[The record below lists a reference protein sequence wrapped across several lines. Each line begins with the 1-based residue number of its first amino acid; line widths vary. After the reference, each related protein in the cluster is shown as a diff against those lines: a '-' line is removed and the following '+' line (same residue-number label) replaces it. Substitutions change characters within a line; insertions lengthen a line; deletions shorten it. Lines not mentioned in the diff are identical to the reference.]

1 MSISNRDKGIL
12 LIILG
17 LAVCVLS
24 VIYVVMPNIDSKK
37 ALDAQA
43 VQLQARL
50 TELQSKMADK
60 EKYETGIIEYTQKYE
75 SVLNCFP
82 ADLNQ
87 EITIMF
93 LEGIK
98 DSNEFSVSA
107 LSLEEKKPFYTLSGN
122 AGSDA
127 TLATTDATSTTSTEA
142 AATTETATTT
152 EAAALTETAEAVDD
166 ELVCYSANFPIDY
179 KGSYESLKEVVA
191 YVDNYSDRMTVDTLS
206 IQYDG
211 NNVYSGQLELTC
223 YSVEGESRPERSLD
237 LNEVEIGVDN
247 IFEGTGGSVSSDSS
261 LNKYND
267 KDGAEIESS
276 YDFYVMLNAA
286 SSDVSAKVVGQNGT
300 GKEDTVIWNSDN
312 TISSITYDFYETDG
326 KIYCKYTLDNSLSY
340 EAEVT
345 SAEDVKLLIQSS
357 ERKNDEDMVGAKI
370 VIRNTTSLPIYVKVS
385 GDDTVSPRVTVT
397 KSGSVKVYQ

>member
-12 LIILG
+12 LILLG
-17 LAVCVLS
+17 IAVCVLS
-24 VIYVVMPNIDSKK
+24 VMYMAKPNMEKKK
-37 ALDAQA
+37 ALDTEA

-50 TELQSKMADK
+50 TDLQSKMADK
-60 EKYETGIIEYTQKYE
+60 EKYETGIEEYTKKFE
-75 SVLNCFP
+75 SVLNAFP

-98 DSNEFSVSA
+98 DSNDFTIG
-107 LSLEEKKPFYTLSGN
+107 SLGLGEKTPFYTLASN
-122 AGSDA
+122 PVADA
-127 TLATTDATSTTSTEA
+127 SLATPAQTDVASG
-142 AATTETATTT
+142 TTEATTT
-152 EAAALTETAEAVDD
+152 APLTETTAVTNDT
-166 ELVCYSANFPIDY
+166 LTCYGAQFPISY
-179 KGSYESLKEVVA
+179 IGSYKSLKDVVT
-191 YVDNYSDRMTVDTLS
+191 YVDNCSDRMTVDNLT
-206 IQYDG
+206 IAFAG
-211 NNVYSGQLELTC
+211 NGEYQGELQVTC
-223 YSVEGESRPERSLD
+223 YSIEGESRPERSID

-247 IFEGTGGSVSSDSS
+247 IFEGIGNSTSSDAS
-261 LNKYND
+261 LNKYDD
-267 KDGAEIESS
+267 KDGAAIESS

-286 SSDVSAKVVGQNGT
+286 TSDVSAKVVGQNGT

-312 TISSITYDFYETDG
+312 TISSITYDFYEKDG

-357 ERKNDEDMVGAKI
+357 ERKNDEDMVAAKV
-370 VIRNTTSLPIYVKVS
+370 VIRNSTSLPIYVKVS
-385 GDDTVSPRVTVT
+385 GDDTVSPRVTVA

>member
-12 LIILG
+12 LILLG
-17 LAVCVLS
+17 IGVCLIAG
-24 VIYVVMPNIDSKK
+24 IYVVKPNWDQKK
-37 ALDAQA
+37 KLDTEA

-50 TELQSKMADK
+50 TDLQSKMAKK
-60 EKYETGIIEYTQKYE
+60 EEYEAGIVENTKKYEA
-75 SVLNCFP
+75 VMNAFP

-98 DSNEFSVSA
+98 DSNDFSIES
-107 LSLEEKKPFYTLSGN
+107 LLLEEKTPFYTLSSN
-122 AGSDA
+122 AGADA
-127 TLATTDATSTTSTEA
+127 AL
-142 AATTETATTT
+142 ATTT
-152 EAAALTETAEAVDD
+152 ETSDSTETTEETQDAAPLTETGTASDD
-166 ELVCYSANFPIDY
+166 ALTCYSAKLPMTY
-179 KGSYESLKEVVA
+179 YGSYKSLKDVVE
-191 YVDNYSDRMTVDTLS
+191 YVDTYSDRMTVDTLNVT
-206 IQYDG
+206 YEDG
-211 NNVYSGQLELTC
+211 KYIGELLLTC
-223 YSVEGESRPERSLD
+223 YSIEGESRPERSID

-247 IFEGTGGSVSSDSS
+247 IFEGTGSVSSSDSS
-261 LNKYND
+261 LNKYDD
-267 KDGAEIESS
+267 KDGAAIEAS

-312 TISSITYDFYETDG
+312 TISSITYDFYEKDG
-326 KIYCKYTLDNSLSY
+326 KTYCKYTLDNSMSY

-357 ERKNDEDMVGAKI
+357 ERKNDEDMVAAKV
-370 VIRNTTSLPIYVKVS
+370 VIRNSTSLPIYVKVS
-385 GDDTVSPRVTVT
+385 GDDTVSPRVTVA

>member
-12 LIILG
+12 LIVLG
-17 LAVCVLS
+17 IAVCVLS
-24 VIYVVMPNIDSKK
+24 FVYMAKPNMDKKK
-37 ALDAQA
+37 ALDTEA

-50 TELQSKMADK
+50 TDLQSKMADK
-60 EKYETGIIEYTQKYE
+60 EKYETGIVEYTQKFE
-75 SVLNCFP
+75 SVLNAFP

-98 DSNEFSVSA
+98 DSNEFTIGSLA
-107 LSLEEKKPFYTLSGN
+107 LGAKAPFYTLASNGG
-122 AGSDA
+122 ADA
-127 TLATTDATSTTSTEA
+127 SL
-142 AATTETATTT
+142 AATTQPDAATATTEAVATAPLT
-152 EAAALTETAEAVDD
+152 EAGTVTDEALT
-166 ELVCYSANFPIDY
+166 CYRAQFPITYTGTY
-179 KGSYESLKEVVA
+179 KSLKDVVT
-191 YVDNYSDRMTVDTLS
+191 YVDNYSDRMTVDSLN
-206 IQYDG
+206 IAFKGDGQYEGDL
-211 NNVYSGQLELTC
+211 QITC
-223 YSVEGESRPERSLD
+223 YSIEGESRPERSLD

-247 IFEGTGGSVSSDSS
+247 IFEGTGSAGSSDSS
-261 LNKYND
+261 LNKYDD
-267 KDGAEIESS
+267 KDGAAIESA

-286 SSDVSAKVVGQNGT
+286 TSDVSAKVVGQNGT

-357 ERKNDEDMVGAKI
+357 ERKNDEDMVAAKV
-370 VIRNTTSLPIYVKVS
+370 VIRNSTSLPIYVKVS
-385 GDDTVSPRVTVT
+385 GDDTVSPRVTVA